1 MKYAMVIPAG
11 AADEPVAQLDGATPL
26 AAARTPNLDYLA
38 THGRQGC
45 VHTVPPKLEP
55 DTDVATLALMGYDP
69 RREYPGRGPLEAAA
83 FDLPL
88 EADQVVLSSSFV
100 TIVDGI
106 CEDFTAGNLAQPEAR
121 QLIAELNAQVAKERC
136 TFHSGESY
144 RHLITV
150 GCPADFSP
158 VCTPPRQVLGKR
170 VTAHLPRGPGAD
182 WLRTVMELA
191 ATLLKDHE
199 VNLVRRDLGENPATG
214 IWPWGLGRV
223 RTLQPFAARFQTS
236 AALIAAEPAVRG
248 IGTLLGLTP
257 VSARGATGD
266 LHTNYSAKGKAAVKA
281 LKKHDLVIVHVAAPA
296 AASLAGDVDAKV
308 KALEQIDSQ
317 IIGPLLEALRTGPDW
332 RLLVAPDHTWSVVD
346 GAPRRTPPPFCLAGR
361 AIHSVLE
368 RPLTEASAA
377 ASDLQIEL
385 GHELME
391 YFLRP

>member
-1 MKYAMVIPAG
+1 V
-11 AADEPVAQLDGATPL
+11 E
-26 AAARTPNLDYLA
+26 
-38 THGRQGC
+38 
-45 VHTVPPKLEP
+45 
-55 DTDVATLALMGYDP
+55 
-69 RREYPGRGPLEAAA
+69 
-83 FDLPL
+83 
-88 EADQVVLSSSFV
+88 
-100 TIVDGI
+100 GI
-106 CEDFTAGNLAQPEAR
+106 CEDFTAGGLASPEAK
-121 QLIAELNAQVAKERC
+121 QLIADLNAQVAKERC
-136 TFHSGESY
+136 TFHAGESY

-150 GCPADFSP
+150 SNPAGFDP
-158 VCTPPRQVLGKR
+158 VCTPPRQLQGKQ

-191 ATLLKDHE
+191 GTLLAAHE

-223 RTLQPFAARFQTS
+223 RSFEQFSARFRQS

-248 IGTLLGLTP
+248 IGALLGLTP
-257 VSARGATGD
+257 VSVRGATGD
-266 LHTNYSAKGKAAVKA
+266 LHTDYGAKGKAAVKA

-296 AASLAGDVDAKV
+296 VASLAGDVDAKV

-317 IIGPLLEALRTGPDW
+317 IIGPLLEALRGGADW
-332 RLLVAPDHTWSVVD
+332 RLLVAPDHAWSVAN
-346 GAPRRTPPPFCLAGR
+346 GAPGRTAPPFCLAGR